1 MKGTSGCIITALNTW
16 LPSPGQPVTHNGRS
30 GLRVQTAVRRRTPDL
45 FLPFSPAWQ
54 SFSYQSVISDEL
66 PGTGPRTE
74 EVQEEGGSSP
84 DMSRREGGGIVG
96 GRLFGMGD
104 LETAV
109 QRDQTA
115 IARYPP

>member
-16 LPSPGQPVTHNGRS
+16 LPSPGQPVTRNGRS
-30 GLRVQTAVRRRTPDL
+30 GLRVQTAVRTRTPDL

-74 EVQEEGGSSP
+74 ENRRRGGSSP
-84 DMSRREGGGIVG
+84 DMSQGGVV

-109 QRDQTA
+109 QRDPTA

>member
-16 LPSPGQPVTHNGRS
+16 LPSPGQPVTRNGRS
-30 GLRVQTAVRRRTPDL
+30 GLRVQTAVRTRTPDL

-74 EVQEEGGSSP
+74 ENRRRGGSSP
-84 DMSRREGGGIVG
+84 DMSRGGVVG

-109 QRDQTA
+109 QRDQTV